1 MSVQDKLEEFRKE
14 QEGYIEPSFATIS
27 AYGANAA
34 MCHYSATK
42 ESDTVLEDHGFY
54 LVDSGGQYYEGTT
67 DITRTIALGE
77 LTEEEKEHFTL
88 VLISMLRL
96 KEVKFLYGCR
106 GCLLY
111 TSVCECEHV
120 TK

>member
-1 MSVQDKLEEFRKE
+1 ME
-14 QEGYIEPSFATIS
+14 
-27 AYGANAA
+27 
-34 MCHYSATK
+34 
-42 ESDTVLEDHGFY
+42 FY

-96 KEVKFLYGCR
+96 KEVKVFIWVQRL
-106 GCLLY
+106 
-111 TSVCECEHV
+111 
-120 TK
+120 KP